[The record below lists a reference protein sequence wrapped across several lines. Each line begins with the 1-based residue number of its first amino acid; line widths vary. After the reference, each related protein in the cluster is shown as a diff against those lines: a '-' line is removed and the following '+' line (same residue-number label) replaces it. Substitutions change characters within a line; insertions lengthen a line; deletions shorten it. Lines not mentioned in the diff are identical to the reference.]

1 MHRCSAK
8 KKSIWSWS
16 FTGSAELRD
25 YFGLPAGE
33 TFYRVVEPAGTPP
46 AIAQKLAAEVSSILR
61 MPDILAKFKTL
72 GVLPGGGT
80 PEEFLQQLK
89 MDAAIYAK
97 IAKAGNIRVTQ

>member
-1 MHRCSAK
+1 M
-8 KKSIWSWS
+8 
-16 FTGSAELRD
+16 
-25 YFGLPAGE
+25 
-33 TFYRVVEPAGTPP
+33 
-46 AIAQKLAAEVSSILR
+46 SSILR

-89 MDAAIYAK
+89 TDAAIYAK